1 VSDELPPRPAAPRP
15 APAPPRPVP
24 GPGRR
29 PGPRPGPYAGPRP
42 PAPAAQP
49 TGSGFGRVGADG
61 TVYVR
66 TTEGERAVGSY
77 PGAGPEEALAYFAR
91 KYDEVVAQVALFEQ
105 RLSTADL
112 SVAEIDATLAKLR
125 GTVKDLNAVGDLA
138 ALATRVEALAPVA
151 GERHARA
158 DAARQAARE
167 QARARR
173 TALVDEAEKLAAVP
187 PEKTQWRVE
196 GQRMKELFEAWRA
209 EQKGGP
215 AAGSQPDRSEHG
227 QSEHGQS
234 EHGRNPARLDRRTED
249 ELWKR
254 FSHARSAFDRKRRQ
268 HFAQLDGQHAEARA
282 TKEALVKEAEALQT
296 SRDWAPTATG
306 FKRLMDRW
314 RTAGRAARKDDDA
327 LWQRFKAAQDT
338 FFAARGEVLA
348 AQDQEFAANLAVK
361 EELLA
366 RAETLLPITDLQA
379 AKSTLRDIQGRWES
393 AGKVPRGDLDRIERR
408 MKVVEDAIRRDEDSR
423 WANNNPEARARARD
437 AVDQLE
443 AGIADLETRLRRA
456 TERGSAKQAAEAQA
470 ALDTRREWLVQARKA
485 LHDFGG

>member
-1 VSDELPPRPAAPRP
+1 VNDEKPPRPT
-15 APAPPRPVP
+15 PPRPVP
-24 GPGRR
+24 GPGHR
-29 PGPRPGPYAGPRP
+29 PGPGPQASPRP
-42 PAPAAQP
+42 AVSTGQP

-66 TTEGERAVGSY
+66 TDDGERAVGSY

-105 RLSTADL
+105 RLSAADL
-112 SVAEIDATLAKLR
+112 SIGEIDVTLAKLR
-125 GTVKDLNAVGDLA
+125 GAVKDLNAVGDLA
-138 ALATRVEALAPVA
+138 ALAARVEALAPVA
-151 GERHARA
+151 GARHAQA
-158 DAARQAARE
+158 DAARQAARD

-173 TALVDEAEKLAAVP
+173 AALVDEAEKLAAVP

-215 AAGSQPDRSEHG
+215 AAGSDAAGSERG
-227 QSEHGQS
+227 GSER
-234 EHGRNPARLDRRTED
+234 GRNPARLDRRTED

-282 TKEALVKEAEALQT
+282 AKEALVKEAEALQA
-296 SRDWAPTATG
+296 SRDWAPTATS

-314 RTAGRAARKDDDA
+314 RAAGRAARKDDDA

-348 AQDQEFAANLAVK
+348 AQDQELAANLAVK
-361 EELLA
+361 EDLLT
-366 RAETLLPITDLQA
+366 RAEALLPITDLRA
-379 AKSTLRDIQGRWES
+379 AKSTLRDVQARWEA
-393 AGKVPRGDLDRIERR
+393 AGKVPRAAMDRIERR
-408 MKVVEDAIRRDEDSR
+408 MKVVEEAVRANEESR
-423 WANNNPEARARARD
+423 WANNNPEARARARS

-443 AGIADLETRLRRA
+443 AGIADLETRMTRA
-456 TERGSAKQAAEAQA
+456 TERGSAEQVAEAQA
-470 ALDTRREWLVQARKA
+470 ALDSRREWLVQARKA